1 VGNQADTMIK
11 QAGSAVKRHSLSGV
25 QVVVD
30 FTTLRH
36 AGNLTAEPK

>member
-1 VGNQADTMIK
+1 MIK

-30 FTTLRH
+30 LATLGH
-36 AGNLTAEPK
+36 AGNLAAE